1 MASPGAAP
9 SSPPS
14 IWRTRGKKARA
25 ARRLRSLKKAAVR
38 PGARFELWYADATR
52 FDLLPV
58 TRSMWRRRGSRLLL
72 TTPGQNGRVGVVG
85 ALHYPDKHF
94 LFTHQLQRVTGDMV
108 PPLLDKLVA
117 RAKRTG
123 KRIVLVIDNGRPF
136 DTRLA
141 RAALD
146 AASPW
151 VRPFRLPRYTSETLN
166 WIEGFW
172 EHLKDTYFSR
182 MLTQEREAF
191 YPDAVR
197 LLGRLRRSGQLRE
210 LALRQT
216 P

>member
-1 MASPGAAP
+1 MSSGAD
-9 SSPPS
+9 
-14 IWRTRGKKARA
+14 
-25 ARRLRSLKKAAVR
+25 
-38 PGARFELWYADATR
+38 FELWYADATR

-58 TRSMWRRRGSRLLL
+58 TRSMWRLRGSRLLL
-72 TTPGQNGRVGVVG
+72 PTPGRNIRVGVVG

-94 LFTHQLQRVTGDMV
+94 LFTHQLQHVTATLV

-117 RAKRTG
+117 RARRTG

-146 AASPW
+146 AARPW
-151 VRPFRLPRYTSETLN
+151 VRPFVLPHYTSETLS

-172 EHLKDTYFSR
+172 GHLKDTYFSR
-182 MLTQEREAF
+182 MLTNEREAF

-197 LLGRLRRSGQLRE
+197 LLRRLQRSGRLRS
-210 LALRQT
+210 LALRNR